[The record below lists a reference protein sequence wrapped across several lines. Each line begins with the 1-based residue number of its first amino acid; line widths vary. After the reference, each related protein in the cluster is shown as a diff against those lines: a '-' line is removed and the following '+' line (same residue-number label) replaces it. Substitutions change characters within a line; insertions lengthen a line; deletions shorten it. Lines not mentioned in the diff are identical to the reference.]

1 MRLPKRNE
9 VVAILI
15 IWKGVKEGLGSI
27 LISLWVN
34 TSLLR
39 EDRSLAL
46 YEGNI
51 ALSHQLCLI
60 YTLRWR
66 VCRCVAYCGKTPNC
80 NAQLEAWA
88 L

>member
-1 MRLPKRNE
+1 MRNE

-15 IWKGVKEGLGSI
+15 IWKGVKEDLGSI

-46 YEGNI
+46 YGGNI
-51 ALSHQLCLI
+51 ALSHQLCLF
-60 YTLRWR
+60 
-66 VCRCVAYCGKTPNC
+66 K
-80 NAQLEAWA
+80 
-88 L
+88 